1 MKRLLSLLGQGL
13 VGVLGPGMRPQA
25 ARNYRC
31 RCGQA
36 VFFRNSVCL
45 ACGAELGFDPEALTL
60 RSRQPGPP
68 PGPWQAADAA
78 AANGPPLQ
86 RCANF
91 GPAGC
96 NWLLP
101 PGEAGARE
109 GLCRACRLN
118 HTIPD
123 LDEGNNAL
131 LWSRIEG
138 AKRRLVSQLLA
149 LGLPVRSKVSE
160 DTEHGVMFDFLRAA
174 PGAPRV
180 VTGHAHGLITLDVEE
195 ADDGARERL
204 RTSLREPHR
213 TLLGHLRHEIG
224 HYYWDRLVAGSGW
237 LAPFRARFGDERQDY
252 EESLG
257 RYYRQGPAAD
267 WPQRCV
273 SAYASAHPWEDW
285 AETWANHLHMVDT
298 LDTALSFGLEGGDVE
313 IEIEPYGNDALD
325 APGDPGAPRFL
336 GLVNAW
342 LQITALMNELSR
354 SMGQPDLYPFV
365 LSHHAV
371 AKLHFVHRVVNA
383 TAAQER

>member
-1 MKRLLSLLGQGL
+1 MLSLLGQGL

-25 ARNYRC
+25 ARNGRC

-78 AANGPPLQ
+78 AGNGPPPK

-96 NWLLP
+96 HCLLP
-101 PGEAGARE
+101 SGQAGAHE

-123 LDEGNNAL
+123 LDEGDNAR
-131 LWSRIEG
+131 LWSRIEV

-149 LGLPVRSKVSE
+149 PGLPVRSKVSE
-160 DTEHGVMFDFLRAA
+160 DTEHGGMFDFLRAA
-174 PGAPRV
+174 PGAPR
-180 VTGHAHGLITLDVEE
+180 
-195 ADDGARERL
+195 
-204 RTSLREPHR
+204 
-213 TLLGHLRHEIG
+213 
-224 HYYWDRLVAGSGW
+224 
-237 LAPFRARFGDERQDY
+237 FQ
-252 EESLG
+252 
-257 RYYRQGPAAD
+257 
-267 WPQRCV
+267 
-273 SAYASAHPWEDW
+273 
-285 AETWANHLHMVDT
+285 
-298 LDTALSFGLEGGDVE
+298 
-313 IEIEPYGNDALD
+313 
-325 APGDPGAPRFL
+325 
-336 GLVNAW
+336 GLVNGW
-342 LQITALMNELSR
+342 LQITALMHELSR

-365 LSHHAV
+365 LGHHAV
-371 AKLHFVHRVVNA
+371 AQLHFVHRVVNA

>member
-1 MKRLLSLLGQGL
+1 MKRFLTLLGQGL

-31 RCGQA
+31 RCGQP

-60 RSRQPGPP
+60 RSRPP
-68 PGPWQAADAA
+68 EPEPGPWQAADAVA
-78 AANGPPLQ
+78 EAGPPLQ

-101 PGEAGARE
+101 PGEAEAHD

-123 LDEGNNAL
+123 LDEIDNAL
-131 LWSRIEG
+131 LWSRIEV

-160 DTEHGVMFDFLRAA
+160 DTDHGVMFDFLRAA
-174 PGAPRV
+174 PGEPPV
-180 VTGHAHGLITLDVEE
+180 VTGHADGLITLDVDE
-195 ADDGARERL
+195 ADDATRERL
-204 RTSLREPHR
+204 RTSLREPYR

-237 LAPFRARFGDERQDY
+237 LEPFRARFGDERQDY
-252 EESLG
+252 EESLD
-257 RYYRQGPAAD
+257 RYYREGPAAD
-267 WPQRCV
+267 WPRRCV
-273 SAYASAHPWEDW
+273 SAYASSHPWEDW
-285 AETWANHLHMVDT
+285 AETWANYLHMVDT

-383 TAAQER
+383 TAARVR